1 MLSLRNAGP
10 LVVALNPGI
19 FLLVLADS
27 TADNVG
33 GLEGRHLQTE
43 NPVEWVCDE
52 WDQGCPS

>member
-1 MLSLRNAGP
+1 MLAP

-19 FLLVLADS
+19 FLLVLADP
-27 TADNVG
+27 TAGNVG
-33 GLEGRHLQTE
+33 SLEGRHLQTG